1 MTGYAGGERKNFR
14 TGRDESQER
23 LRIRDMKRDETSFDV
38 PAQLGVMRRYA
49 RSLTRDDVEAEDLVH
64 DALVR
69 AYERRGSFDAERA
82 APGKTERGPAPRG
95 AALRGWLLSVLH
107 NVFID
112 RRRSRVAEARR
123 EADSLDLA
131 ETSAAP
137 AQEHRLRLAQVRDA
151 FMALP
156 EEQRAALHLVAIEGL
171 GYAEAATTLGI
182 PQGTLMSRLSRAR
195 ATLRAMEE
203 GGAGEGPAR
212 LRIVGGTD
220 EPTR

>member
-1 MTGYAGGERKNFR
+1 
-14 TGRDESQER
+14 
-23 LRIRDMKRDETSFDV
+23 MKRDETPFDV

-49 RSLTRDDVEAEDLVH
+49 RALTRDDVEAEDLVH

-69 AYERRGSFDAERA
+69 AYERRGSFDADRA
-82 APGKTERGPAPRG
+82 APGKGERGSR
-95 AALRGWLLSVLH
+95 LRGWLLSVLH

-112 RRRSRVAEARR
+112 RRRSRAAEARR

-137 AQEHRLRLAQVRDA
+137 AQEHRLRLAQVREA

-171 GYAEAATTLGI
+171 GYGEAAATLGI

-203 GGAGEGPAR
+203 GDAGQGARR

-220 EPTR
+220 EPSM

>member
-1 MTGYAGGERKNFR
+1 
-14 TGRDESQER
+14 
-23 LRIRDMKRDETSFDV
+23 MKRDETSFDV

-171 GYAEAATTLGI
+171 GYAEAAATLGI

-203 GGAGEGPAR
+203 GGAGEGPSR

>member
-1 MTGYAGGERKNFR
+1 
-14 TGRDESQER
+14 
-23 LRIRDMKRDETSFDV
+23 MKRDETSFDV

-49 RSLTRDDVEAEDLVH
+49 RALTRDDVEAEDLVH

-69 AYERRGSFDAERA
+69 AYERRGSFDADRA
-82 APGKTERGPAPRG
+82 APGNGARGSGQPG
-95 AALRGWLLSVLH
+95 SGLRGWLLSVLH
-107 NVFID
+107 NVFVD
-112 RRRSRVAEARR
+112 RRRSRAAEARR

-137 AQEHRLRLAQVRDA
+137 AQEHRLRLAEVREA

-156 EEQRAALHLVAIEGL
+156 EEQRAVLHLVAIEGL
-171 GYAEAATTLGI
+171 GYAEAAATLGI

-195 ATLRAMEE
+195 ATLRAMED
-203 GGAGEGPAR
+203 GSAADAPKR

-220 EPTR
+220 EPSR

>member
-1 MTGYAGGERKNFR
+1 
-14 TGRDESQER
+14 
-23 LRIRDMKRDETSFDV
+23 MKRDEPPFDV

-49 RSLTRDDVEAEDLVH
+49 RALTRDDIEAEDLVH

-69 AYERRGSFDAERA
+69 AYERRGSFDAERGT
-82 APGKTERGPAPRG
+82 PGKGKPDPGLRDSGQPGSR
-95 AALRGWLLSVLH
+95 LRGWLLSVLH

-112 RRRSRVAEARR
+112 RRRSRAAEARR
-123 EADSLDLA
+123 ERDSLDLA
-131 ETSAAP
+131 ETIAAP
-137 AQEHRLRLAQVRDA
+137 AQEHGLRLSQVRDA

-171 GYAEAATTLGI
+171 GYADAATTLGI

-195 ATLRAMEE
+195 ATLRAMED
-203 GGAGEGPAR
+203 GTGAEAANH

-220 EPTR
+220 ESSR

>member
-1 MTGYAGGERKNFR
+1 MT
-14 TGRDESQER
+14 
-23 LRIRDMKRDETSFDV
+23 RDETSFDV

-49 RSLTRDDVEAEDLVH
+49 RALTRDDVEAEDLVH

-82 APGKTERGPAPRG
+82 APGNAPRG
-95 AALRGWLLSVLH
+95 SGPRSGALRGWLLSVLH

-171 GYAEAATTLGI
+171 GYAEAAATLGI

-203 GGAGEGPAR
+203 GGAGDVPAR

-220 EPTR
+220 EPSR

>member
-1 MTGYAGGERKNFR
+1 
-14 TGRDESQER
+14 
-23 LRIRDMKRDETSFDV
+23 MKRDETSFDV

-82 APGKTERGPAPRG
+82 TPGKTERGAAPRG

-123 EADSLDLA
+123 EAESLDLA

-171 GYAEAATTLGI
+171 GYAEAAATLGI

-203 GGAGEGPAR
+203 GGAGVGPAH

>member
-1 MTGYAGGERKNFR
+1 
-14 TGRDESQER
+14 
-23 LRIRDMKRDETSFDV
+23 MKRDETSFDV

-49 RSLTRDDVEAEDLVH
+49 RALTRDDVEAEDLVH

-69 AYERRGSFDAERA
+69 AYERRGSFDAEPARA
-82 APGKTERGPAPRG
+82 GMGKGGMSKGG
-95 AALRGWLLSVLH
+95 ATGGGARLRGWLLSVLH

-123 EADSLDLA
+123 EAESLDLA

-171 GYAEAATTLGI
+171 GYAEAAATLGI

>member
-1 MTGYAGGERKNFR
+1 
-14 TGRDESQER
+14 
-23 LRIRDMKRDETSFDV
+23 MKRDETSFDV

-49 RSLTRDDVEAEDLVH
+49 RTLTRDDIEAEDLVH

-69 AYERRGSFDAERA
+69 AYERRGSFDADRA
-82 APGKTERGPAPRG
+82 APGKGGQQHRGLG
-95 AALRGWLLSVLH
+95 QEGTGLRGWLLSVLH

-112 RRRSRVAEARR
+112 RRRSRIAEARR

-131 ETSAAP
+131 DTTAP
-137 AQEHRLRLAQVRDA
+137 PVQEHRLRLAQVRDA

-156 EEQRAALHLVAIEGL
+156 EEQRAVLHLVAIEGL
-171 GYAEAATTLGI
+171 GYAEAAATLGI

-195 ATLRAMEE
+195 ATLRAMED
-203 GGAGEGPAR
+203 GTAAGDSNH

-220 EPTR
+220 EPSR